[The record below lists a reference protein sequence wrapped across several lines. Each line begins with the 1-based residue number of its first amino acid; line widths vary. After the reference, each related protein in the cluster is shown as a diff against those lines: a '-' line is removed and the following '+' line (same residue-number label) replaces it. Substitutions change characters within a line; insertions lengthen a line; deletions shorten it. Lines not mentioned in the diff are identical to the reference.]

1 MLTWCLKTKRL
12 LPSVRRKDKK
22 FIFLIWCI
30 QKKFRLQ
37 KVGVAAGFWVSKKN
51 YFWFRAFLNFFSL
64 LAPSLNEFFSQE
76 GSLRIW
82 INLVSHTLLVLVLC
96 PPFISGATLH
106 LTSFTFWPAVS
117 WLVGPFQIDCP
128 HFAGALWM
136 QLQSIFT
143 HSFWGKY
150 RNYAIDSRPWKIVAL
165 KR

>member
-1 MLTWCLKTKRL
+1 MFLKIFLLTWCFKTKRL

-106 LTSFTFWPAVS
+106 LTSFTFWPAVKHLIRNKS
-117 WLVGPFQIDCP
+117 GNFSPISKWLRKT
-128 HFAGALWM
+128 AL
-136 QLQSIFT
+136 
-143 HSFWGKY
+143 
-150 RNYAIDSRPWKIVAL
+150 AL
-165 KR
+165 SAPCDI